1 MLIGLAAGLAA
12 AGNHAQAL
20 GVYRTPLASIPP
32 TRSPWSTSGWASRPW
47 VATPKPRPPT
57 IGPQRQDRARP
68 WRTSTWAN
76 ARFRRG
82 DLLGAGVAYRA
93 AVESDP
99 GLARAHFYLAVVL
112 VNGGGD
118 LEEALSAL
126 YSAAEF
132 APDDEEVRRVL
143 QQVEAAVNRPGG

>member
-1 MLIGLAAGLAA
+1 M
-12 AGNHAQAL
+12 
-20 GVYRTPLASIPP
+20 
-32 TRSPWSTSGWASRPW
+32 
-47 VATPKPRPPT
+47 
-57 IGPQRQDRARP
+57 
-68 WRTSTWAN
+68 
-76 ARFRRG
+76 
-82 DLLGAGVAYRA
+82 AYRA